1 MFSYLPFIVIILVLL
16 MSTIKILNEYERGVV
31 FRLGEFVA
39 VRGPG
44 LILVIPG
51 LEKMMKIDLRVVT
64 MDVPTQDII
73 TKDNVSMKL
82 NGVVYFRVNN
92 PEKAVIQVE
101 NFYHA
106 TAQISQTTLRSVAGQ
121 YELDDLLS
129 SREEI
134 NDRLQIILDELTE
147 PWGVKVTNVEL
158 KAIDLPEEM
167 QRAMAKQAQA
177 ERDKRAKIIGAEGE
191 FQAAKKLAEAA
202 EVLATQKDALT
213 LRYLDTMRDVSQGS
227 GKSSIIFQSHW
238 IFSTLLKSSIYR
250 PKFPFGLF
258 LQKKRLRKLKK
269 NSYWSIK
276 AMRGKHG
283 INY

>member
-1 MFSYLPFIVIILVLL
+1 MFTYLPFIVIVLVLL
-16 MSTIKILNEYERGVV
+16 MSTIKILNEYERGVI
-31 FRLGEFVA
+31 FRLGEFTG

-51 LEKMMKIDLRVVT
+51 LEKMAKIDMRVVT
-64 MDVPTQDII
+64 MDVPTQEII

-82 NGVVYFRVNN
+82 NGVVYFRVHN
-92 PEKAVIQVE
+92 PEKAIIQVE
-101 NFYHA
+101 NYYHA
-106 TAQISQTTLRSVAGQ
+106 TTQISQTTLRSIAGQ

-134 NDRLQIILDELTE
+134 NDRLQVILDELTE
-147 PWGVKVTNVEL
+147 PWGIKVTNVEL

-177 ERDKRAKIIGAEGE
+177 ERDKRAKVIGAEGE

-213 LRYLDTMRDVSQGS
+213 LRYLDTMRDVSSGS
-227 GKSSIIFQSHW
+227 GKSTVIFPIPID
-238 IFSTLLKSSIYR
+238 IFDA
-250 PKFPFGLF
+250 F
-258 LQKKRLRKLKK
+258 KKK
-269 NSYWSIK
+269 
-276 AMRGKHG
+276 M
-283 INY
+283 

>member
-92 PEKAVIQVE
+92 PQKAVIQVE

-177 ERDKRAKIIGAEGE
+177 ERDKRAKIISADGE

-202 EVLATQKDALT
+202 EVLSAQKDAIT
-213 LRYLDTMRDVSQGS
+213 LRYLETMRDISS
-227 GKSSIIFQSHW
+227 GGGKTTTFFPIPVDIF
-238 IFSTLLKSSIYR
+238 K
-250 PKFPFGLF
+250 
-258 LQKKRLRKLKK
+258 
-269 NSYWSIK
+269 
-276 AMRGKHG
+276 M
-283 INY
+283 INK